1 VSLEAIPGLQTA
13 LDHLSKTSPN
23 ESELTSIKKMIHAW
37 HQRFG
42 NYLGHG
48 NGVQIAQALNL
59 YLLDFFNAYLKNK
72 SNPLVDCISLTPNT
86 YLECG
91 PGVF

>member
-1 VSLEAIPGLQTA
+1 MR
-13 LDHLSKTSPN
+13 
-23 ESELTSIKKMIHAW
+23 KMIHAW

-42 NYLGHG
+42 NYLGYG
-48 NGVQIAQALNL
+48 NGVQITQALNL
-59 YLLDFFNAYLKNK
+59 YLLDFFNTYLKNK
-72 SNPLVDCISLTPNT
+72 SNPLIDCISLTTNT